1 MYPGDFVEPV
11 ASGEGINQAPVGR
24 CVWALIGS
32 ETPLPSRGGY
42 RRFLVFEPRN
52 TRNTQKR
59 IAERLSVCKMG
70 LRPVSG

>member
-1 MYPGDFVEPV
+1 MTLGDFVEPV
-11 ASGEGINQAPVGR
+11 ANGEGFNQAPVGR

-32 ETPLPSRGGY
+32 GTPFLSRGDY

-52 TRNTQKR
+52 TRNTRKR

-70 LRPVSG
+70 LRPVCG

>member
-1 MYPGDFVEPV
+1 MSFGDFVEPV

-52 TRNTQKR
+52 TRNTRNTRKR
-59 IAERLSVCKMG
+59 MAERLSA
-70 LRPVSG
+70 RNP